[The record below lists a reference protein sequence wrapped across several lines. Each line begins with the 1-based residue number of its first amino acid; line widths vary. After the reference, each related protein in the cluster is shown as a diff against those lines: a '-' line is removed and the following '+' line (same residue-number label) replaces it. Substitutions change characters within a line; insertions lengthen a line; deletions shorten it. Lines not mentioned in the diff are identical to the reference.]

1 MQLVDYAIG
10 IYQLDP
16 TTPMFIVFVP
26 TESLDSDRR
35 TQPIER
41 DLVILTDPL
50 DVNAIKSRNKARRR
64 DM

>member
-1 MQLVDYAIG
+1 VDYAIG

-26 TESLDSDRR
+26 AESLDSDRR

-50 DVNAIKSRNKARRR
+50 DVNAIKSRNKASRR
-64 DM
+64 DV